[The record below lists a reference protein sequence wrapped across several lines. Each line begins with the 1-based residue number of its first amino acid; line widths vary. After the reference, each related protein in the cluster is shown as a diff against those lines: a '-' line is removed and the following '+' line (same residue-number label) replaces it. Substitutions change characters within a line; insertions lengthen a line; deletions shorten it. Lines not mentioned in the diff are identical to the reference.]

1 MRFFVCH
8 RDIPPPPTP
17 PRRRPPSYHSPPPET
32 AEDIAHLLSPVLHTP
47 VDELLALS
55 PATLHAL
62 RQQYV
67 HIEWRQSAEHP
78 FLAVP
83 ASAPPHINV
92 RPDTPTPYRSP
103 TPSRSPSNVP
113 QSDTDSGDWTRRFSY
128 TTDGSMGLT
137 SLRREPHRDSVR
149 SSWAPSEATWVAAN
163 WIEEEVSFRIAI
175 S

>member
-1 MRFFVCH
+1 M
-8 RDIPPPPTP
+8 
-17 PRRRPPSYHSPPPET
+17 
-32 AEDIAHLLSPVLHTP
+32 
-47 VDELLALS
+47 S

-83 ASAPPHINV
+83 ASAPPHMNA
-92 RPDTPTPYRSP
+92 RPDTPTPYCSP
-103 TPSRSPSNVP
+103 GPSRPASNVP
-113 QSDTDSGDWTRRFSY
+113 QSDTDSGDWTRRFSH

-137 SLRREPHRDSVR
+137 SLRREPHRDSGR
-149 SSWAPSEATWVAAN
+149 SGWAQSSDATWAAGN
-163 WIEEEVSFRIAI
+163 WIEEVSILCHI